1 MQFVKPEKIVA
12 HLGLKSGNKVTD
24 FGCGS
29 GFYTLAASRIVGNTG
44 RVASID
50 VQSSKLAATKSITTQ
65 NGFHNVEV
73 YQADLEKPFDKVS
86 HGGEDA
92 VIVASILHEVSDR
105 TALLKNAYAL
115 LRSGGLL
122 LVVDWKDE
130 HSPFGPSMDKRISE
144 HDLRAQLEQL
154 GFRHLKD
161 LNGDVY
167 HYAMVF
173 EKQ

>member
-1 MQFVKPEKIVA
+1 M
-12 HLGLKSGNKVTD
+12 GLKAGNKVTD

-29 GFYTLAASRIVGNTG
+29 GFYTLAAGKIVGNTG
-44 RVASID
+44 RVAAVD
-50 VQSSKLAATKSITTQ
+50 VQDTKLAATKSIAIQ
-65 NGFHNVEV
+65 NGLHNVEV

-92 VIVASILHEVSDR
+92 VMLASILHEVNDR
-105 TALLKNAYAL
+105 HALLKNAYAL

-122 LVVDWKDE
+122 LTVDWKDE
-130 HSPFGPSMDKRISE
+130 HSPFGPAMSKRISE
-144 HDLRAQLEQL
+144 HDLRAELEQL
-154 GFRHLKD
+154 GFRHIQD